1 MNDTTKNPAET
12 QDAAPAASEVETV
25 AATPRRRGRPSRA
38 ESEAR
43 AAGAAETGEAKAD
56 APKAA
61 RPRSSKKSADAGLD
75 IESLAKQLAGIHV
88 IASMVTQSPEL
99 QLSEAESREL
109 AKGVV
114 AVCEQY
120 NLQISGKTGAA
131 LQLLGAAAM
140 VYLPRLAAIRARKA
154 QENAN
159 RTIDGDSL
167 VSEVPANAS
176 ATH

>member
-1 MNDTTKNPAET
+1 MTDTTKIEAQESQQPAPN
-12 QDAAPAASEVETV
+12 DAPEIQ
-25 AATPRRRGRPSRA
+25 AATPRRRGRPSKA

-43 AAGAAETGEAKAD
+43 AASEPGETKAD

-61 RPRSSKKSADAGLD
+61 RPRNSKKAADAGLD

-167 VSEVPANAS
+167 VSEVPSNAS